1 MTVEFPS
8 SLQSPEELWTSLF
21 KNVCE
26 RIGPSFARSETR
38 ERVQAY
44 LRGLL
49 SPIERKNGWQLA
61 EEAGETTPYAM
72 QYLLNRAVWES
83 DEVRDRLQAY
93 VREMLADA
101 DGMLVIDET
110 GFLKKGKKS
119 VGVQRQYSGTAG
131 RIENCQIGV
140 FLTYASQANHTLVDR
155 ELYLPKSWT
164 QDQERC
170 RAADVPEEVVFA
182 TKPELAARML
192 WRTLDAGLYA
202 KWVTGDT
209 VYGSHR
215 PLREGLES
223 RKQAY
228 ALAVACSEQVEVQG
242 ERKRVDRIA
251 DGLSPDQWQRLS
263 AGDGSKGPRQF
274 DWARVELTKPEQ
286 EGWQSWLVV
295 RRSLVEGEKPADLAY
310 VLVFAPSG
318 TTLGEMAAAIGT
330 RWTVEQCFEEGKGE
344 VGLDQYEV
352 RSWQGWYRHITLCML
367 AHAFLVV
374 LRTQSQTQMPHDQ
387 EEEGK
392 KRWKPCL
399 PHSPSQTMSA
409 FKHKRGLA
417 YP

>member
-1 MTVEFPS
+1 MTVEAPS
-8 SLQSPEELWTSLF
+8 SLPTPEELWTGLF
-21 KNVCE
+21 DRLCE
-26 RIGPSFARSETR
+26 HLGPCFARSETR
-38 ERVQAY
+38 EGVKAY

-61 EEAGETTPYAM
+61 EEAGLSTPYNM

-83 DEVRDRLQAY
+83 DQVRDVLQAY
-93 VREMLADA
+93 VREALGPG
-101 DGMLVIDET
+101 GMLVIDET

-140 FLTYASQANHTLVDR
+140 FLTYASHADHTLVDR

-164 QDQERC
+164 QDPERC
-170 RAADVPEEVVFA
+170 RAANVPEEVVFA

-192 WRTLDAGLYA
+192 WRTLDAGLTA
-202 KWVTGDT
+202 AFVTGDT

-215 PLREGLES
+215 PLREGLQV

-242 ERKRVDRIA
+242 ERKRVDHIA
-251 DGLSPDQWQRLS
+251 DGLEADQWQRIS
-263 AGDGSKGPRQF
+263 VGDGSKGPREF
-274 DWARVELTKPEQ
+274 DWARVELVGSSH
-286 EGWQSWLVV
+286 EGWQKWLVV
-295 RRSLVEGEKPADLAY
+295 RRSLVSGEKPADQAY
-310 VLVFAPSG
+310 VLVFAPCG
-318 TTLGEMAAAIGT
+318 TTLAKMAEAIGT

-344 VGLDQYEV
+344 VGLDHYEV

-374 LRTQSQTQMPHDQ
+374 LRTQSQMLMPQ
-387 EEEGK
+387 QNEEK
-392 KRWKPCL
+392 KQWKPSL
-399 PHSPSQTMSA
+399 PHSPSKTLSA
-409 FKHKRGLA
+409 FKRQRGLVC
-417 YP
+417 P

>member
-1 MTVEFPS
+1 MTVEAPS
-8 SLQSPEELWTSLF
+8 SYASPEEVWTSLF
-21 KNVCE
+21 DSLCE
-26 RIGPSFARSETR
+26 RIGPCFARSETR
-38 ERVQAY
+38 DRVKAY

-61 EEAGETTPYAM
+61 EEAGLPTPYAM

-83 DEVRDRLQAY
+83 DEVRDQLQAY
-93 VREMLADA
+93 VREMPADA
-101 DGMLVIDET
+101 EGMLIIDET

-140 FLTYASQANHTLVDR
+140 FVTYASQAGQTLVDR

-164 QDQERC
+164 QDPERC

-192 WRTLDAGLYA
+192 WRTLEAGLCA

-215 PLREGLES
+215 PLRAGLEA

-228 ALAVACSEQVEVQG
+228 ALAVCCQEQVDVQG
-242 ERKRVDRIA
+242 ERKRVDDIA
-251 DGLSPDQWQRLS
+251 DGLEPDQWQRLS
-263 AGDGSKGPRQF
+263 AGDGSKGPREF
-274 DWARVELTKPEQ
+274 DWARVELSKPEQ
-286 EGWQSWLVV
+286 DGWQRWLVV
-295 RRSLVEGEKPADLAY
+295 RRSLLSGEKPADLAY
-310 VLVFAPSG
+310 VLVFAPNG
-318 TTLGEMAAAIGT
+318 TTLAEMAQAIGT

-344 VGLDQYEV
+344 VGLDHYEV

-374 LRTQSQTQMPHDQ
+374 LRTQSQTQMPNDQ
-387 EEEGK
+387 EDEGK
-392 KRWKPCL
+392 KRSKPSL
-399 PHSPSQTMSA
+399 PHSPSQTTRA